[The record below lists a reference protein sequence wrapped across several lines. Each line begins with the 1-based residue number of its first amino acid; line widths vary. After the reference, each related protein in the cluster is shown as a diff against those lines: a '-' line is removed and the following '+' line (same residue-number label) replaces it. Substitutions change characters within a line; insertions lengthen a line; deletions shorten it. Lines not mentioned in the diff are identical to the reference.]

1 MALSLARRWLSAVLL
16 LVVLAPEALPLGAIK
31 HRCAC
36 GMAVG
41 CCCLRLAAMKTGDH
55 CALRRP
61 AQNCG
66 VRPGQDLTAELLPR
80 RDRASWTGIALRDGL
95 RLRLAASDTLAALD
109 ESPPDLPRPAPPTP
123 PPRFVSVV

>member
-1 MALSLARRWLSAVLL
+1 MALSLTRRWLSAVLL
-16 LVVLAPEALPLGAIK
+16 LAVLAPEALPLGATR

-41 CCCLRLAAMKTGDH
+41 CCCLYKAAMKAGDH

-66 VRPGQDLTAELLPR
+66 VRPGQDRTAELLPR
-80 RDRASWTGIALRDGL
+80 RDRASWTGLALRDGL
-95 RLRLAASDTLAALD
+95 RLRLAVTGAPTALD